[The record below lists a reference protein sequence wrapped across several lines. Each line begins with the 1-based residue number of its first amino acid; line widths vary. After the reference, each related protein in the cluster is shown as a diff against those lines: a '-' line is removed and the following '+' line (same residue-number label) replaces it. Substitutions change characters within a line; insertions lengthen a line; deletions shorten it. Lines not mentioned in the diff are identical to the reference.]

1 MDVLE
6 PIPLESP
13 SMELRRVMISRNVG
27 RMEGSW
33 CQHVVMRF
41 AKSVWS
47 ASSGIS
53 GRSESRITATATAA
67 GLRRRVN
74 VSVVRR
80 VRRCRLCRVRRV
92 PHAVVGL
99 LACEHLPEHD
109 AKGIHIGQDV
119 INRVNLVENLGRR
132 PVDASLRLLLRSAGL
147 LQVLL
152 ELGQPKVAHLM
163 PFI

>member
-1 MDVLE
+1 MRDRKNESDEKERKRDRTKNEGARTHIDGRDQSALPLDEEEELVDVLE

-27 RMEGSW
+27 LVVFYCKPGGTREKNFGPGVRAYRMEGSW

-67 GLRRRVN
+67 GL
-74 VSVVRR
+74 
-80 VRRCRLCRVRRV
+80 
-92 PHAVVGL
+92 
-99 LACEHLPEHD
+99 
-109 AKGIHIGQDV
+109 
-119 INRVNLVENLGRR
+119 
-132 PVDASLRLLLRSAGL
+132 
-147 LQVLL
+147 
-152 ELGQPKVAHLM
+152 
-163 PFI
+163 